1 MTEADHLK
9 QYGPII
15 IETTRL
21 SDTTNALSMSND
33 TTLYGCTWPKCNYVV
48 ETRESVPRHY
58 KTHSGQAAQKRR
70 ADRRPRSAVVVNE
83 VLESALALLDMV
95 QDLVDKLDAFDA
107 EFADMRKQI
116 AENAIITEDLR
127 QQVETNRIKA
137 ERYDLIM
144 QMTKE
149 ATIDDA
155 S

>member
-1 MTEADHLK
+1 VSESRPVVTET
-9 QYGPII
+9 I
-15 IETTRL
+15 RL

-95 QDLVDKLDAFDA
+95 QDLVDRLDAFDA

-116 AENAIITEDLR
+116 AEHAIETEGLR
-127 QQVETNRIKA
+127 LEVETNRIKA
-137 ERYDLIM
+137 ERYDMFI
-144 QMTKE
+144 QMMEE
-149 ATIDDA
+149 ADHGTSA
-155 S
+155 

>member
-1 MTEADHLK
+1 MSESRPVVTET
-9 QYGPII
+9 I
-15 IETTRL
+15 RL

-95 QDLVDKLDAFDA
+95 QDLVDRLDAFDA

-116 AENAIITEDLR
+116 AEHAIETEGLR
-127 QQVETNRIKA
+127 LEVETNRIKA
-137 ERYDLIM
+137 ERYDMFI
-144 QMTKE
+144 QMMEE
-149 ATIDDA
+149 ADHGTSA
-155 S
+155 

>member
-1 MTEADHLK
+1 MSDTR
-9 QYGPII
+9 PVV
-15 IETTRL
+15 IETVRL
-21 SDTTNALSMSND
+21 SDTTNELKMSND

-95 QDLVDKLDAFDA
+95 QDLVDRLDAFDA

-116 AENAIITEDLR
+116 AEHAIETEGLR
-127 QQVETNRIKA
+127 LEVETNRIKA
-137 ERYDLIM
+137 ERYDMFI
-144 QMTKE
+144 QMMEE
-149 ATIDDA
+149 ADHGTSA
-155 S
+155 

>member
-1 MTEADHLK
+1 MSETPN
-9 QYGPII
+9 PII
-15 IETTRL
+15 VNTERI
-21 SDTTNALSMSND
+21 SDTTNMLTFSND
-33 TTLYGCTWPKCNYVV
+33 EVLFGCTWPKCNYVV
-48 ETRESVPRHY
+48 DTRESVPRHY
-58 KTHSGQAAQKRR
+58 RTHSGQAAQRRR

-95 QDLVDKLDAFDA
+95 QDLVDRLDAFDA

-116 AENAIITEDLR
+116 AEHAIITEDLR
-127 QQVETNRIKA
+127 RQVETNRIKA

-149 ATIDDA
+149 ATLDDA

>member
-1 MTEADHLK
+1 MSESRPVVTET
-9 QYGPII
+9 I
-15 IETTRL
+15 RL

-95 QDLVDKLDAFDA
+95 QDLVDRLDAFDA
-107 EFADMRKQI
+107 EFAGLRRQV
-116 AENAIITEDLR
+116 AEDAIQLQDLR
-127 QQVETNRIKA
+127 VQVDANREKA
-137 ERYDLIM
+137 EAYDKLRALLSV
-144 QMTKE
+144 E
-149 ATIDDA
+149 DA